1 MASIKYRPE
10 SVEFYAPDSFER
22 LGELSYCTVDN
33 AVAAAKGVENYVLT
47 SNCDGAFTIAD
58 YADTASK
65 GYTSGLVNIK
75 TTTDDLQ
82 DQIDTLRSAIE
93 ELKERLVCVPQTKK
107 NRMSELRR
115 ELKTLRGA
123 P

>member
-10 SVEFYAPDSFER
+10 SVEFYAPDTFER
-22 LGELSYCTVDN
+22 LGELSYCTIDN
-33 AVAAAKGVENYVLT
+33 AVAA
-47 SNCDGAFTIAD
+47 SNCDSCDSCFTIAD

-65 GYTSGLVNIK
+65 GYTSGMVNVK

-82 DQIDTLRSAIE
+82 EQIDNLRSAID
-93 ELKERLVCVPQTKK
+93 ELKERLVCVPQTK
-107 NRMSELRR
+107 NRMSKLRR

-123 P
+123 L

>member
-10 SVEFYAPDSFER
+10 SVEFYAPDTFER
-22 LGELSYCTVDN
+22 LGEMSYCTVDN
-33 AVAAAKGVENYVLT
+33 AVAAAKNYVLT

-65 GYTSGLVNIK
+65 GYTSGMVNIK

-82 DQIDTLRSAIE
+82 EQIDSLRSAID